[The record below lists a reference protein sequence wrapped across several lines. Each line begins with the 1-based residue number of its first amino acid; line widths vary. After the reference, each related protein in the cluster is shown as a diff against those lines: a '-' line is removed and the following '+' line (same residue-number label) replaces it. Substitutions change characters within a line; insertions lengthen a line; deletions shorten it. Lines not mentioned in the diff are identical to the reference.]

1 MRIAVMID
9 SLYTKVMQTLKTKK
23 FTWLNIENPT
33 KADVEKLSTE
43 FQFHELNLEDML
55 SNVQRPKIDVQKDY
69 LFIVLHFPR
78 YFKDMKRM
86 LPTEINIFLGKDY
99 LITSSS
105 GVLKPLNNFFKQLKD
120 NPAEL
125 EALVEKGSAMVLY
138 EIIDALF
145 QYCFPILDKIS
156 ERLSKTN
163 DVMFSE
169 KPSFIVPELAKLNQE
184 IISFRK
190 TMSPQRAVARD
201 LEDKIKPFLAKGND
215 LYFDDITDSIEK
227 IWNTLENLK
236 EVSESLQRTHD
247 SYVTYRLNEV
257 MRILTV
263 FSAIML
269 PLTVITGFYGMNVR
283 GLPVAEHALSAEIIS
298 AAMLVLVGF
307 MLYYFN
313 KKNFL

>member
-1 MRIAVMID
+1 MIE
-9 SLYTKVMQTLKTKK
+9 TKNFK
-23 FTWLNIENPT
+23 WLNFENPS

-43 FQFHELNLEDML
+43 YQFHELNLEDML
-55 SNVQRPKIDVQKDY
+55 SSVQRPKIDVQKEY

-86 LPTEINIFLGKDY
+86 MPTEINIFLGKDY

-105 GVLKPLNNFFKQLKD
+105 GVLKPLNNFFKQLRD
-120 NPAEL
+120 NPTEL
-125 EALVEKGSAMVLY
+125 EKLAEKGSAMVLY
-138 EIIDALF
+138 EIIDTLF

-156 ERLSKTN
+156 ERLAKTN
-163 DVMFSE
+163 EVLFSE

-190 TMSPQRAVARD
+190 TMSPQRVVARD

-247 SYVTYRLNEV
+247 SYNTYRLNEV

-283 GLPVAEHALSAEIIS
+283 GLPAAEHLFAAEFIT